1 MRPAFPPDAS
11 ARRGGVAAARNV
23 VRWLAVLLALLAALP
38 ARAQQPASTP
48 LLTADLST
56 DRVEISTGFTGA
68 SVIVFGATENLIGP
82 QSGEDV
88 VVLAWGPS
96 QPTVV
101 RRKVNLLGF
110 WVNGPAATF
119 PDIPGFY
126 AIAATRPVWE
136 VLPEEVR
143 RSGRLGLDALPLR
156 AVGAQA
162 PAFRAALLE
171 LKQQDGRWQ
180 EYAAPVTVAGGRLF
194 SARVSFPD
202 TVQTGDYRVEVLLV
216 REQRIVA
223 RQELFLR
230 VDRVG
235 TAASIAH
242 VARSMP
248 LVYGVI
254 CIVLAALA
262 GWVGSILFRRG

>member
-1 MRPAFPPDAS
+1 MGGHPSKPAWVGP
-11 ARRGGVAAARNV
+11 GVAAARNV
-23 VRWLAVLLALLAALP
+23 VRWLALLVGVLLALP
-38 ARAQQPASTP
+38 ARAQLPASTP

-56 DRVEISTGFTGA
+56 DRVEITTGFTGA

-82 QSGEDV
+82 QTGEDV
-88 VVLAWGPS
+88 VVLAWGPP

-101 RRKVNLLGF
+101 RRKVNVLGF

-119 PDIPGFY
+119 PEVPGFY
-126 AIAATRPVWE
+126 AIAATRPVWDA
-136 VLPEEVR
+136 LPEDTR
-143 RSGRLGLDALPLR
+143 RAGRLGLEALPLR
-156 AVGAQA
+156 AEGAQA

-171 LKQQDGRWQ
+171 LKQRDGRWQ
-180 EYAAPVTVAGGRLF
+180 EYAAPVTLAGGRLF

-216 REQRIVA
+216 RERRIVA

-235 TAASIAH
+235 TAAWIATI
-242 VARSMP
+242 ARNAP
-248 LVYGVI
+248 LLYGVG
-254 CIVLAALA
+254 CILLAALA
-262 GWVGSILFRRG
+262 GWVGSVLFRRN

>member
-1 MRPAFPPDAS
+1 MRAALL
-11 ARRGGVAAARNV
+11 VAL
-23 VRWLAVLLALLAALP
+23 LAALLAALP
-38 ARAQQPASTP
+38 ARAQAPSTP

-56 DRVEISTGFTGA
+56 DRVEITTGFTGS

-82 QSGEDV
+82 QTGEDV
-88 VVLAWGPS
+88 VVVAWGPS

-101 RRKVNLLGF
+101 RRKVNVLGF

-119 PDIPGFY
+119 PEIPGFY
-126 AIAATRPVWE
+126 AIASTRPVWE
-136 VLPEEVR
+136 VLPEDVR
-143 RSGRLGLDALPLR
+143 RTARLGLEALPLR
-156 AVGAQA
+156 AEGAQA
-162 PAFRAALLE
+162 PAFRAALLD

-216 REQRIVA
+216 RERRIVA

-235 TAASIAH
+235 SAAWIAGIARTA
-242 VARSMP
+242 P
-248 LVYGVI
+248 LLYGVG
-254 CIVLAALA
+254 CIVLAAFA
-262 GWVGSILFRRG
+262 GWLGSVLFRRS

>member
-1 MRPAFPPDAS
+1 ML
-11 ARRGGVAAARNV
+11 AA
-23 VRWLAVLLALLAALP
+23 LLALLLAWPAA
-38 ARAQQPASTP
+38 AQTPASTP

-56 DRVEISTGFTGA
+56 ERVEISTGFTGA
-68 SVIVFGATENLIGP
+68 SVIVFGATEALIGP

-88 VVLAWGPS
+88 VVLAWGPP

-101 RRKVNLLGF
+101 RRKVNVLGF

-119 PDIPGFY
+119 PEIPGFY
-126 AIAATRPVWE
+126 AIAATRPVWDL
-136 VLPEEVR
+136 LPEEVR

-156 AVGAQA
+156 AVGSQA
-162 PAFRAALLE
+162 PAFRAALLD

-180 EYAAPVTVAGGRLF
+180 EYAAPVSVAGGRLF

-202 TVQTGDYRVEVLLV
+202 TVQTGDYRIEVLLV
-216 REQRIVA
+216 RDRRIVA

-235 TAASIAH
+235 TAAWIAT
-242 VARSMP
+242 VARNAP
-248 LVYGVI
+248 LLYGVG
-254 CIVLAALA
+254 CILLAALA
-262 GWVGSILFRRG
+262 GWLGSVLFRRS

>member
-1 MRPAFPPDAS
+1 MR
-11 ARRGGVAAARNV
+11 AAA
-23 VRWLAVLLALLAALP
+23 ALLALLLAAP
-38 ARAQQPASTP
+38 AAAQAPASTP
-48 LLTADLST
+48 QLTADLST
-56 DRVEISTGFTGA
+56 DRVEITTGFTGA
-68 SVIVFGATENLIGP
+68 SVIVFGATENLIGLA
-82 QSGEDV
+82 SGEDV
-88 VVLAWGPS
+88 VVLAWGPP

-101 RRKVNLLGF
+101 RRKVNVLGF

-119 PDIPGFY
+119 PEVPGFY

-136 VLPEEVR
+136 ILPEEVR
-143 RSGRLGLDALPLR
+143 RAGRLGLEALPLR
-156 AVGAQA
+156 AEGAQA

-180 EYAAPVTVAGGRLF
+180 EYAAPVAVAGGRLF

-202 TVQTGDYRVEVLLV
+202 TVQTGDYRIEVLLV
-216 REQRIVA
+216 REQRVVA

-235 TAASIAH
+235 TAASIAF
-242 VARSMP
+242 VARTSP
-248 LVYGVI
+248 LLYGVV

-262 GWVGSILFRRG
+262 GWLGSILFRRG